1 MAGSASLAQADAL
14 ENITAAGTLRVA
26 VPEDFAPFGMKGTDL
41 KPIGYDIDVAT
52 HVAEKLGVTLKL
64 VPVSG
69 ANRIPALQTDKVD
82 LIISVLGKNAEREAV
97 IDFANAYGVLHNAVY
112 AEEGIDIAGPAGS
125 CRQVDCRAARRD
137 RRYVGDRR
145 RRPHRRYQAL

>member
-1 MAGSASLAQADAL
+1 MFMKIVKAALLGLSLSGSASLAQADAL

-69 ANRIPALQTDKVD
+69 ANPD
-82 LIISVLGKNAEREAV
+82 
-97 IDFANAYGVLHNAVY
+97 
-112 AEEGIDIAGPAGS
+112 P
-125 CRQVDCRAARRD
+125 RAAD
-137 RRYVGDRR
+137 RQGGSNHLGLGQECRTRGGD
-145 RRPHRRYQAL
+145 